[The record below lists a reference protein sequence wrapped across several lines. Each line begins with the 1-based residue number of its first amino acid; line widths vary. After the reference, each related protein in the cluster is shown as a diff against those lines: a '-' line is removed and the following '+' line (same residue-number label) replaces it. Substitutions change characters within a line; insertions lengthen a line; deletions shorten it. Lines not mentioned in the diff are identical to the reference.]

1 MMHEVY
7 SCDLQ
12 GKQSPRIKSG
22 NNVFLVWKL
31 NEEKKVCELVWKTI
45 WYLNVCEKSNPA
57 GIYAF
62 IQNQQWKHRSN
73 E

>member
-1 MMHEVY
+1 MRKKKFAN
-7 SCDLQ
+7 SC
-12 GKQSPRIKSG
+12 G
-22 NNVFLVWKL
+22 
-31 NEEKKVCELVWKTI
+31 KTI

-57 GIYAF
+57 GINAF